1 VGASPALEKLK
12 QTIRTV
18 ATTSSTVLIYG
29 ESGTGK
35 ELVARA
41 VHTCSPRA
49 AEGFVSVNCGAFPET
64 LLESELFGYVK
75 GAFTGANQ
83 NRRGLFEVADQGTI
97 FLDEIGEMTM
107 PMQVKLLRVLQ
118 ERTVRPVGGTSEIP
132 VDVRVIAATN
142 GDLDR
147 QVTEGTFR
155 EDLYYRL
162 NVIPIR
168 VPGLRERRE
177 DVPLLAN
184 HFLKK
189 YAPGAGKAIHGLEA
203 KSLEALIGYDWPGNV
218 RQLENTVERA
228 VALETTS
235 ELHVELPAERA
246 KARAVAAGAENAA
259 PLPNAGAFLPEGVNM
274 EDYVAQVERSLLQSA
289 LGQTNGVQVRAADVL
304 GISYRSFRHL
314 MKKYDI

>member
-1 VGASPALEKLK
+1 
-12 QTIRTV
+12 
-18 ATTSSTVLIYG
+18 
-29 ESGTGK
+29 
-35 ELVARA
+35 
-41 VHTCSPRA
+41 
-49 AEGFVSVNCGAFPET
+49 
-64 LLESELFGYVK
+64 
-75 GAFTGANQ
+75 
-83 NRRGLFEVADQGTI
+83 
-97 FLDEIGEMTM
+97 M

-118 ERTVRPVGGTSEIP
+118 ERTVRPVGGTTEIP

-142 GDLDR
+142 RDLDR

-189 YAPGAGKAIHGLEA
+189 YAPAAGKSIHGVA
-203 KSLEALIGYDWPGNV
+203 AASLETLTVYDWPGNV
-218 RQLENTVERA
+218 RQLENTIERA

-235 ELHVELPAERA
+235 ELRVELPVERP
-246 KARAVAAGAENAA
+246 KARAAAAGADG
-259 PLPNAGAFLPEGVNM
+259 AGGVTSMAMTMPMNVPAGSVLPEGVNM
-274 EDYVAQVERSLLQSA
+274 EDYVAQIERSLLQSA
-289 LGQTNGVQVRAADVL
+289 LGQTRGVQVRAADVL

-314 MKKYDI
+314 MKKYEL

>member
-1 VGASPALEKLK
+1 
-12 QTIRTV
+12 
-18 ATTSSTVLIYG
+18 
-29 ESGTGK
+29 
-35 ELVARA
+35 
-41 VHTCSPRA
+41 
-49 AEGFVSVNCGAFPET
+49 
-64 LLESELFGYVK
+64 
-75 GAFTGANQ
+75 
-83 NRRGLFEVADQGTI
+83 LFEVADQGTI

-118 ERTVRPVGGTSEIP
+118 ERTVRPVGGTSEIS

-142 GDLDR
+142 RDLDH
-147 QVTEGTFR
+147 QVSDGSFR

-189 YAPGAGKAIHGLEA
+189 YAPGAGKSIHCVA
-203 KSLEALIGYDWPGNV
+203 TASLERLTGYDWPGNV
-218 RQLENTVERA
+218 RQLENTIERA
-228 VALETTS
+228 VALEATS

-246 KARAVAAGAENAA
+246 KARAVAAGAETAMNMNMTAA
-259 PLPNAGAFLPEGVNM
+259 ASPVLPEGVNM
-274 EDYVAQVERSLLQSA
+274 ENYVAQIERSLLQSA

-314 MKKYDI
+314 MKKYEL